1 MILNK
6 IRNTTRS
13 LIALLAISLVLA
25 LPGWAMAAGETVVSV
40 TTPGQ
45 VEPGEQFVVNVVVEP
60 GAEIAG
66 VQFDLAFDPSLVT
79 VNSVA
84 EGSLL
89 SQGGA
94 TTYFS
99 SGSIDN
105 VSGNIG
111 GVAGAIIT
119 PGQTVS
125 ATGTFAVITVTAG
138 PEEGTCPF
146 TLSGVIAGDIN
157 GQPVV
162 VNTVDSQ
169 VNIDTNAPASGGG
182 GGGGGPDTSPPR
194 FSNIAVSAIG
204 KTSATISWATQEKGT
219 SQVEYWASPH
229 QFSPLDETMVRSHVV
244 QLTDL
249 MPATA
254 YSYRVLSR
262 DDAGNLAVSDEYQF
276 VTLGKPAEMVVS
288 ALSITPREVR
298 AGEEVVVSVSV
309 TNNGDAAGSYLVVLK
324 IDETVAETREI
335 SLDGGT
341 TQEVA
346 FHVTMTTAGIRSI
359 DVNGLTGDIL
369 AVAESGATANLINI
383 DPHYNA
389 DTGRLSFVSITYEV
403 NSPVEQ
409 PMYGDVILKVK
420 LDGQL
425 VDTIVLTP
433 DGGLEPG
440 ITSSDLDYSPG
451 EGWQV
456 GTYTFYIE
464 LYEDGDFIY
473 GTAGHTLDV
482 TAEYATSRVNW
493 SVLAIIIGITLV
505 ISTMAIF
512 FVVRFRR
519 RMAAP

>member
-25 LPGWAMAAGETVVSV
+25 LPGWAMAAEETVVSV

-79 VNSVA
+79 IDSVA
-84 EGSLL
+84 EGNLL

-169 VNIDTNAPASGGG
+169 IIINTNAPASGGG

-244 QLTDL
+244 QLTEL
-249 MPATA
+249 MPATT
-254 YSYRVLSR
+254 YHYRVISR
-262 DDAGNLAVSDEYQF
+262 DAAGNLAVSDEYQF
-276 VTLGKPAEMVVS
+276 VTSGKPADMAVN
-288 ALSITPREVR
+288 ALSVTPREVHV
-298 AGEEVVVSVSV
+298 GEEVLISVSV
-309 TNNGDAAGSYLVVLK
+309 TNNGDAASSHQLVLK
-324 IDETVAETREI
+324 IDESVAETREI

-346 FHVTMTTAGIRSI
+346 FRVTMTTAGIRSI
-359 DVNGLTGDIL
+359 DVNGLTGDITV
-369 AVAESGATANLINI
+369 VAKSEATANFII
-383 DPHYNA
+383 DPRYNA
-389 DTGRLSFVSITYEV
+389 DTGRLSYVSITYEV
-403 NSPVEQ
+403 NNPAEQLVHSDAILNVE
-409 PMYGDVILKVK
+409 
-420 LDGQL
+420 LDSQL
-425 VDTIVLTP
+425 VDSIVLTP
-433 DGGLEPG
+433 DGGLESG
-440 ITSSDLDYSPG
+440 ITSGNLNYSPG
-451 EGWQV
+451 EGWKI
-456 GTYTFYIE
+456 GTYTFYIG
-464 LYEDGDFIY
+464 LYEDGNFLH
-473 GTAGHTLDV
+473 GTAGQNLDV
-482 TAEYATSRVNW
+482 TAEQATSSMSW
-493 SVLAIIIGITLV
+493 SVLAIIIGIALAT
-505 ISTMAIF
+505 STIAIF
-512 FVVRFRR
+512 FVVRLRR
-519 RMAAP
+519 RML